1 MFQHCVSTAHSYL
14 VYPAWQAVGTF
25 AFTLALVF
33 ADIYVFVI
41 RIQYLLQTYATRVIL
56 SPCLSIL
63 FCLRSHK
70 TLQWGVGGRP
80 PLPPSSCACAYR
92 NKWFNKQCQIVK

>member
-41 RIQYLLQTYATRVIL
+41 RIQYLLQT
-56 SPCLSIL
+56 S
-63 FCLRSHK
+63 
-70 TLQWGVGGRP
+70 
-80 PLPPSSCACAYR
+80 
-92 NKWFNKQCQIVK
+92 